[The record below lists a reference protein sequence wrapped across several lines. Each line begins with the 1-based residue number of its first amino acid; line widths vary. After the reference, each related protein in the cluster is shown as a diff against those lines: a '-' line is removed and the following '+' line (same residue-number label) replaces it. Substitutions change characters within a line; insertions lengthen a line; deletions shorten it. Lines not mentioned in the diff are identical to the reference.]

1 MCRSTLYLGLHGK
14 FGRQGPTFFLTS
26 PVSSPIAESKQKNKK
41 TAAPKGYFGAQ
52 RRSQM
57 RRRLYFLL
65 PDLSIARQVMDD
77 LLLARIEARRIHVLA
92 RRGTDLEDIP
102 EASVLQ
108 KTDVVHGAQ
117 VGAVLGAFAGALG
130 GMLLVA
136 FPPHG
141 LSMQLVTVLIA
152 ALLGALFGV
161 WAASLAG
168 ASVPNSKLKQFQPWI
183 DQGRLLLMVD
193 VPLHR
198 CKRITELVTRRH
210 PEAVPG
216 GTEPTIPAFP

>member
-1 MCRSTLYLGLHGK
+1 
-14 FGRQGPTFFLTS
+14 
-26 PVSSPIAESKQKNKK
+26 
-41 TAAPKGYFGAQ
+41 
-52 RRSQM
+52 M

-65 PDLSIARQVMDD
+65 PDLPSARGTVDD

-92 RRGTDLEDIP
+92 RRGTELQDLP

-117 VGAVLGAFAGALG
+117 VGAVLGAIAGAVG
-130 GMLLVA
+130 GTLLVA
-136 FPPHG
+136 FPPTG
-141 LSMQLVTVLIA
+141 LSMQLVAVLVA

-168 ASVPNSKLKQFQPWI
+168 ASVPNSKLKQFQSWI
-183 DQGRLLLMVD
+183 DQGHLLLMVD
-193 VPLHR
+193 VWLHE
-198 CKRITELVTRRH
+198 CDRINELVTRRH
-210 PEAVPG
+210 PEAVSG

>member
-1 MCRSTLYLGLHGK
+1 
-14 FGRQGPTFFLTS
+14 
-26 PVSSPIAESKQKNKK
+26 
-41 TAAPKGYFGAQ
+41 
-52 RRSQM
+52 M

-65 PDLSIARQVMDD
+65 PDVASTRQVVDD
-77 LLLARIEARRIHVLA
+77 LLVARVEARRLHVLA
-92 RRGTDLEDIP
+92 RRDMDLQDLP

-117 VGAVLGAFAGALG
+117 IGALLGAAAGGLG
-130 GMLLVA
+130 GVLLVA
-136 FPPHG
+136 FPPSG
-141 LSMQLVTVLIA
+141 FSMQLVTVLIG

-168 ASVPNSKLKQFQPWI
+168 ASVPNSKLRQFQPWI

-193 VPLHR
+193 VPLHH
-198 CKRITELVTRRH
+198 CDRISELVTRRH
-210 PEAVPG
+210 PEAVSG